1 MGPVSPPRPVR
12 NEPVP
17 RLRAIDGGASGG
29 RSGDGD
35 PEPFAEQSRSLLR
48 RTLLEAARDLAAD
61 RPWRSVTMAA
71 IAGRAGV
78 SRQTVY
84 NEFGSRPQ
92 LTEALVLHETE
103 EFLTAIGEA
112 IRATPEDPAAALTA
126 ALGVFLQAAS
136 EDALVAAVIREDGRD
151 DLLPLVT
158 SEGRPLLVHGTGRL
172 ASMMRE
178 TWPVL
183 PEAEATFLAG
193 TVMRLG
199 LSYVVLPVADADRA
213 ATATGIAELVRPYVE
228 SLLSRDEG

>member
-1 MGPVSPPRPVR
+1 MAADDLRPPTGTAAPS
-12 NEPVP
+12 
-17 RLRAIDGGASGG
+17 AAGT
-29 RSGDGD
+29 
-35 PEPFAEQSRSLLR
+35 FADASRSLLR

-71 IAGRAGV
+71 IASRAGV

-84 NEFGSRPQ
+84 NEFGSRPA

-103 EFLTAIGEA
+103 EFLATIEQA
-112 IRATPEDPAAALTA
+112 IRGRADDPAAALTA

-158 SEGRPLLVHGTGRL
+158 SEGRPLLEHGAGRL
-172 ASMMRE
+172 AGMMCE
-178 TWPVL
+178 VWPVL
-183 PEAEATFLAG
+183 PEDEARFLAG

-199 LSYVVLPVADADRA
+199 LSYVVLPVGDHERA
-213 ATATGIAELVRPYVE
+213 ATATGVGELVRPYVE
-228 SLLSRDEG
+228 SLLARSGD

>member
-1 MGPVSPPRPVR
+1 MASVLWTLPADDLRPP
-12 NEPVP
+12 
-17 RLRAIDGGASGG
+17 AADDGAP
-29 RSGDGD
+29 DAAT
-35 PEPFAEQSRSLLR
+35 FADASRSLLR

-61 RPWRSVTMAA
+61 RPWKSVTMAA
-71 IAGRAGV
+71 IAARAGV

-103 EFLTAIGEA
+103 EFLAAIGQA
-112 IRATPEDPAAALTA
+112 IRGRADDPAAALTA

-158 SEGRPLLVHGTGRL
+158 SEGRPLLEHGTGRL
-172 ASMMRE
+172 AGLMRE

-183 PEAEATFLAG
+183 PEPEARFLAG

-199 LSYVVLPVADADRA
+199 LSYVVLPVGDDERA
-213 ATATGIAELVRPYVE
+213 ATAAGVGELVRPYVD
-228 SLLSRDEG
+228 SLLTRYGA

>member
-1 MGPVSPPRPVR
+1 LSADDARRPA
-12 NEPVP
+12 PTAATP
-17 RLRAIDGGASGG
+17 APAT
-29 RSGDGD
+29 
-35 PEPFAEQSRSLLR
+35 FADASRSLLR

-84 NEFGSRPQ
+84 NEFGSRAA

-103 EFLTAIGEA
+103 EFLAAVGEA
-112 IRATPEDPAAALTA
+112 IRRHPADPSAALSA

-136 EDALVAAVIREDGRD
+136 EDALVAAVVREDGRE

-158 SEGRPLLVHGTGRL
+158 SEGRPLLQHGTGRL
-172 ASMMRE
+172 AAMMRE

-183 PEAEATFLAG
+183 QGPEATFLAG

-199 LSYVVLPVADADRA
+199 LSYVVLPVPNDERD
-213 ATATGIAELVRPYVE
+213 ATARGIAELVRPYVDV
-228 SLLSRDEG
+228 LLSRNEAP

>member
-1 MGPVSPPRPVR
+1 MSAADDPANAPAP
-12 NEPVP
+12 
-17 RLRAIDGGASGG
+17 DGAT
-29 RSGDGD
+29 
-35 PEPFAEQSRSLLR
+35 FADASRSLLR

-84 NEFGSRPQ
+84 NEFGSRPR

-103 EFLTAIGEA
+103 EFLTAVGDA
-112 IRATPEDPAAALTA
+112 IRRHPADPSEALSA

-158 SEGRPLLVHGTGRL
+158 SEGRPILEHGTGRL
-172 ASMMRE
+172 AVMMRE

-183 PEAEATFLAG
+183 RGPEADFLAG

-199 LSYVVLPVADADRA
+199 LSYVVLPVADAERD
-213 ATATGIAELVRPYVE
+213 ATARGIADLVRPYVE
-228 SLLSRDEG
+228 SLLARDGG

>member
-1 MGPVSPPRPVR
+1 MASVLRTLSAAENRPTVPTAASP
-12 NEPVP
+12 
-17 RLRAIDGGASGG
+17 
-29 RSGDGD
+29 D
-35 PEPFAEQSRSLLR
+35 PATFADASRSLLR

-61 RPWRSVTMAA
+61 RPWKSVTMAA

-84 NEFGSRPQ
+84 NEFGSRPA

-103 EFLTAIGEA
+103 EFLTTVGEA
-112 IRATPEDPAAALTA
+112 IRARPEDPAAALAA
-126 ALGVFLQAAS
+126 ALQVFLQAAS

-172 ASMMRE
+172 AAMMRE

-183 PEAEATFLAG
+183 PEPEATFLAG

-199 LSYVVLPVADADRA
+199 LSYVVLPVADDERE
-213 ATATGIAELVRPYVE
+213 ATAHGIAELVRPYVH
-228 SLLSRDEG
+228 LLLTRYEA

>member
-1 MGPVSPPRPVR
+1 MLHPDPRTTSTDAR
-12 NEPVP
+12 TTDEPT
-17 RLRAIDGGASGG
+17 
-29 RSGDGD
+29 
-35 PEPFAEQSRSLLR
+35 FADASRSLLR

-71 IAGRAGV
+71 IASRAGV

-92 LTEALVLHETE
+92 LTEALVMHELE
-103 EFLTAIGEA
+103 EFLAAIEGA
-112 IRATPEDPAAALTA
+112 IRSRADDPAAALTA
-126 ALGVFLQAAS
+126 ALGVFLQAAA

-158 SEGRPLLVHGTGRL
+158 SEGRPLLEFGGARL
-172 ASMMRE
+172 ASIMRE

-183 PEAEATFLAG
+183 PGPEAAFLAG

-199 LSYVVLPVADADRA
+199 LSYVVLPVPDDERD
-213 ATATGIAELVRPYVE
+213 ATASGVAELVRPYVAM
-228 SLLSRDEG
+228 LLERHGA